1 MARCLT
7 ECPFSSNSCL
17 ICNFYTTKNKAPNF
31 IAALFYLKLSVYLI
45 AIAPKSDMS
54 SIPLPGVVQLNI
66 LFTPYSNNREEW
78 LQIFQI
84 LIIKILIFPFICYKE
99 KRIQMV
105 SLFLAYL
112 QHEEYRDNSFKS
124 LLGESFKKCS
134 YNNICINVICSKSIQ
149 QTLNV

>member
-1 MARCLT
+1 M
-7 ECPFSSNSCL
+7 
-17 ICNFYTTKNKAPNF
+17 
-31 IAALFYLKLSVYLI
+31 YLI